1 MENWAEG
8 SCVARRHHCHIWRC
22 FFFFIFSL
30 SLVCILNVTSCIIHI
45 SFNLFRSLFLAASS
59 LHFSDAI
66 FPRLALHHGI
76 RFSADSQ
83 AVEQN
88 AEENIDKW
96 RSDKVPSPH
105 THSTIYPTTHTSS
118 YRACSTCIHKNQL
131 VHKLPLCN
139 SQLRTCSTLT
149 HICKCSQKQHT
160 FVLDFCFFGVC

>member
-105 THSTIYPTTHTSS
+105 TLYNIPHNTYQLIQSMLHVHTQEPTGTQTPVMQLTIANLQHSHT
-118 YRACSTCIHKNQL
+118 YL
-131 VHKLPLCN
+131 
-139 SQLRTCSTLT
+139 
-149 HICKCSQKQHT
+149 
-160 FVLDFCFFGVC
+160 